1 MLTQGRAAEIKRK
14 EKWETVYT
22 DEMVRKVARG
32 TDDRARVEGGSC
44 GTAVNGSHAA
54 GRDLNSAKAELK

>member
-22 DEMVRKVARG
+22 DEMMVRKVARG
-32 TDDRARVEGGSC
+32 TEDRARVEGGSL
-44 GTAVNGSHAA
+44 NSHAA
-54 GRDLNSAKAELK
+54 GRDLNSAKA